1 MWDVVDHKLPTEGP
15 HAYLCFLL
23 VSTYNAL
30 FTILFSCISASIR
43 KNVTTVAQRLKIT
56 LSSASSLLCFVKN
69 VLNHKEEI

>member
-30 FTILFSCISASIR
+30 FICISASIR
-43 KNVTTVAQRLKIT
+43 KNVTTVAQR
-56 LSSASSLLCFVKN
+56 
-69 VLNHKEEI
+69 

>member
-30 FTILFSCISASIR
+30 FICISASIR
-43 KNVTTVAQRLKIT
+43 KNATTFAQRLKIT
-56 LSSASSLLCFVKN
+56 LSSASSSLYFVKN